1 MVTTGNT
8 KKKRELKKK
17 NISLISLR
25 NSKRSVKL
33 LMFIGKS
40 LNTKE
45 ERKRSAF
52 LRMLKI
58 YTKRKRNVDS
68 FTSVQ
73 STTDA
78 KKLKN

>member
-1 MVTTGNT
+1 VTTGNT

-33 LMFIGKS
+33 LMFIDKS

-58 YTKRKRNVDS
+58 STKRKRNVDS
-68 FTSVQ
+68 FTSAQ

>member
-33 LMFIGKS
+33 LMFIDKS